1 MLPSENQ
8 YSLSDVGSFLRT
20 FDLVFLIAGI
30 WFMVQFLRYVFPP
43 LFGTFQD
50 LYGVS
55 NTQTGALFTLLM
67 LGYSAMQFPAGW
79 LSDRL
84 DEVTVIVAGV
94 GAFTAAA
101 VFTAFAPTFVLLTVA
116 AVGIGVGTGVHK
128 TVAIPYLSKT
138 YPERTGLAL
147 GVMDTIGQ
155 FGGMAAPIVVVAL
168 IASALPWSSV
178 FVIGAVVSAG
188 IGAVFYRRARRHRV
202 DTLNISDGRGDVQPE
217 SEKTRVSSK
226 EYAAVFSNRKLLV
239 FIVVTVLFTFA
250 WNGLSAFF
258 PLFLSNEKGL
268 SAGMAGFAYSL
279 LFAASMSQMVTGVAS
294 DRRGRLGISL
304 LLFGLMAFGI
314 VTLLVV
320 ESIVLLLL
328 LTVVTGIGFHG
339 FRPVRDSYLM
349 ELIPESLGG
358 GALGIIRTAMTII
371 GALAPATIGF
381 LTDQVG
387 YIPAFGLIAVFLV
400 VGGILIAFLR

>member
-1 MLPSENQ
+1 
-8 YSLSDVGSFLRT
+8 VRSFLRT
-20 FDLVFLIAGI
+20 FDLVFLVAGI

-50 LYGVS
+50 LYAVS

-84 DEVTVIVAGV
+84 NEVTVIVAGV
-94 GAFTAAA
+94 GVFTAAA
-101 VFTAFAPTFVLLTVA
+101 VFTAFAPTFVLLTVT
-116 AVGIGVGTGVHK
+116 AVGIGIGTGVHK

-155 FGGMAAPIVVVAL
+155 FGGMVAPIVVVAIL
-168 IASALPWSSV
+168 ASALPWSSV
-178 FVIGAVVSAG
+178 FVIGALISAG
-188 IGAVFYRRARRHRV
+188 IGGVFYKRARKHQNSALDDSDEEV
-202 DTLNISDGRGDVQPE
+202 DGQ
-217 SEKTRVSSK
+217 SELEETETSPKQ
-226 EYAAVFSNRKLLV
+226 YAAVFSDRKLLIFV
-239 FIVVTVLFTFA
+239 IVTVLFTFA

-258 PLFLSNEKGL
+258 PLFLSDEKGL

-279 LFAASMSQMVTGVAS
+279 LFAASVSQMATGVAS

-304 LLFGLMAFGI
+304 LLFGVMAFGI
-314 VTLLVV
+314 VSLLIVESTVLLLVV
-320 ESIVLLLL
+320 
-328 LTVVTGIGFHG
+328 TVVTGIGFHG

-358 GALGIIRTAMTII
+358 GALGIIRTAMTVI

-387 YIPAFGLIAVFLV
+387 YVPAFGLIAVFLAI
-400 VGGILIAFLR
+400 GGFLIAFLR

>member
-1 MLPSENQ
+1 MLPPENQ
-8 YSLSDVGSFLRT
+8 YSLSDLGAFLRT
-20 FDLVFLIAGI
+20 FDLVFLVAGI

-43 LFGTFQD
+43 LFGTFQA

-84 DEVTVIVAGV
+84 NEVTVIIAGV

-116 AVGIGVGTGVHK
+116 AVGIGIGTGVHK

-138 YPERTGLAL
+138 YPEQTGLAL

-155 FGGMAAPIVVVAL
+155 FGGMVAPIVVVAV

-178 FVIGAVVSAG
+178 FVIGALASAG
-188 IGAVFYRRARRHRV
+188 IGVVFYRRARRPGTV
-202 DTLNISDGRGDVQPE
+202 DFDENARSE
-217 SEKTRVSSK
+217 SEETRVSPK
-226 EYAAVFSNRKLLV
+226 GYAAVFSDRKLLV

-268 SAGMAGFAYSL
+268 SAGVAGFAYSL
-279 LFAASMSQMVTGVAS
+279 LFAASVSQMATGIAS
-294 DRRGRLGISL
+294 DQWGRLGISL
-304 LLFGLMAFGI
+304 LMFGLMAFGI
-314 VTLLVV
+314 ISLLIV

-328 LTVVTGIGFHG
+328 VTIVTGIGFHG

-387 YIPAFGLIAVFLV
+387 YVPAFGMLAVFLV
-400 VGGILIAFLR
+400 IGGLLVAFLR